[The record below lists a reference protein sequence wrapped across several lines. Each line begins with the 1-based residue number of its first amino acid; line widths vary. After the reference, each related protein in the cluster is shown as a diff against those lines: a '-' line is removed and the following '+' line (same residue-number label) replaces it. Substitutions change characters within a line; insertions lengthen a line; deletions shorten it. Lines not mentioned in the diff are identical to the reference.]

1 MREQIRFNDTGKKVN
16 VTIDNETEQLPIKSI
31 IKIPTFI
38 ELQKP
43 LNTPLKEDI
52 ILDAHLCYIVSDNDT
67 IVTEDD
73 MIYDDETNP
82 SFIIPDN
89 TKAAKIHTDGI
100 VNIVIYIFCCFL
112 NLCYIAPSPPR

>member
-1 MREQIRFNDTGKKVN
+1 MREQIQFNDTGKKVN

-52 ILDAHLCYIVSDNDT
+52 ILDAHLCYIVNDNDT
-67 IVTEDD
+67 IITEDD
-73 MIYDDETNP
+73 IIYDDETNP
-82 SFIIPDN
+82 YKKVDN
-89 TKAAKIHTDGI
+89 
-100 VNIVIYIFCCFL
+100 N
-112 NLCYIAPSPPR
+112 